1 MLSRAGT
8 EAALA
13 GVFPLE
19 PRRRVRGRPF
29 GSMPSSRRGGRFD
42 PVSSRPYRPGDD
54 LRRIDRHASARLSA
68 ARDADELVVREHYA
82 EEAARVVVL
91 VDPAPTM
98 ALFPE
103 ALPWLHK
110 PAAVESAVR
119 LIEASAYRA
128 RSPIERHDAGAAATA
143 ELAVPRGTFVFV
155 VSDFLAPPRE
165 DVWLAGLDRGLDLI
179 PVIVQDPVWE
189 QSFPQVAGAVL
200 PVADPVD
207 GRVRRVRLRRHE
219 ADERRAAN
227 EARLASLVQGLEELG
242 LDPVLLE
249 TADDE
254 RVLDGFLTWSDLR
267 RRSA

>member
-13 GVFPLE
+13 GVFPLR

-29 GSMPSSRRGGRFD
+29 GGMPSSRRGGCFD

-68 ARDADELVVREHYA
+68 ARDSDELIVREHYA

-103 ALPWLHK
+103 PLPWLHK
-110 PAAVESAVR
+110 PAAVESAAR

-128 RSPIERHDAGAAATA
+128 RCPVARHEAGVTA
-143 ELAVPRGTFVFV
+143 LADLDVPRGTFVFV
-155 VSDFLAPPRE
+155 LSDFLDPPTE
-165 DVWLAGLDRGLDLI
+165 ELWNAGLDRGLDLI
-179 PVIVQDPVWE
+179 PVVIQDPIWE
-189 QSFPQVAGAVL
+189 QSFPKVDGAVL
-200 PVADPVD
+200 AVVDPID
-207 GRVRRVRLRRHE
+207 GRTRRVRLRRHE
-219 ADERRAAN
+219 AAERRAAN
-227 EARLASLVQGLEELG
+227 EARLAGLVAGLEQLG
-242 LDPVLLE
+242 LDPVLLG
-249 TADDE
+249 TADEE
-254 RVLDGFLTWSDLR
+254 RVLDGFLCWADLR
-267 RRSA
+267 RRL

>member
-68 ARDADELVVREHYA
+68 ARDADELVIREHYA

-91 VDPAPTM
+91 VDSAPTM

-103 ALPWLHK
+103 SLPWLHK

-128 RSPIERHDAGAAATA
+128 RCPVERLDAGAAAAT
-143 ELAVPRGTFVFV
+143 ELVAPRGTFVFV
-155 VSDFLAPPRE
+155 VSDFLAPPAE
-165 DVWLAGLDRGLDLI
+165 DDWLAALDRNLDLI

-189 QSFPQVAGAVL
+189 QSFPQVDGAVL
-200 PVADPVD
+200 PVADPLD

-219 ADERRAAN
+219 AAEQRAAN
-227 EARLASLVQGLEELG
+227 EARLAALIEGMEELG
-242 LDPVLLE
+242 LEPVLLG
-249 TADDE
+249 TADE
-254 RVLDGFLTWSDLR
+254 ELVLDGFLTWSDMR